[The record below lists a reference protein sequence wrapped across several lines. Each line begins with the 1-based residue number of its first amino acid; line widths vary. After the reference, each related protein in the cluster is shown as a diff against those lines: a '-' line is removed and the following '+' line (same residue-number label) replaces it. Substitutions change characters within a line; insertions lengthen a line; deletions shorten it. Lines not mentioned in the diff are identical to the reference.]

1 MSEDVNFERIVS
13 GNPVDENDSELDLTL
28 RPKNFD
34 DFTGQDQIKHNLDV
48 YIRAAR
54 SRGEPLDHILFSG
67 PPGLGKTTLAHIV
80 AAEMEAEIKST
91 SGPVLE
97 KARDLAGVLSNLNKG
112 DVLFIDEIHRM
123 TPVVE
128 EYLYSAMEDFSI
140 DLLIDQGPNARS
152 IKINL
157 PPFTLVG
164 ATTREGLLTSPLRA
178 RFGVLERLE
187 YYPAADLEKIVTRAS
202 GLLEVE
208 IETDAAQEIGSRS
221 RGTPRVANRFVR
233 RIRDVAQ
240 VEGSGRIDM
249 DAAVRGL
256 EMLGVDK
263 TGLEKMD
270 RKILK
275 ILVQQRGNPVGLKTL
290 AVSIGEEED
299 TIEDV
304 YEPFLIQEGFLLKTA
319 RGRIP
324 GDKAYNLF
332 GMAGQE
338 QASLGL
344 NM

>member
-13 GNPVDENDSELDLTL
+13 GNPVDENDSDLDLTL

-34 DFTGQDQIKHNLDV
+34 DFTGQEQICHNLDV
-48 YIRAAR
+48 YIRAAKN
-54 SRGEPLDHILFSG
+54 RGESLDHILFSG

-80 AAEMEAEIKST
+80 AEEMGAEIKST

-97 KARDLAGVLSNLNKG
+97 KARDLAGVLSNLNRG

-187 YYPAADLEKIVTRAS
+187 YYSAAELEKIVTRAA
-202 GLLEVE
+202 GLLEVA
-208 IETDAAQEIGSRS
+208 IEPEAAQEIGSRS

-249 DAAVRGL
+249 DAAIRGL

-270 RKILK
+270 RRILK

-304 YEPFLIQEGFLLKTA
+304 YEPFLIQEGFLMKTA

-324 GDKAYNLF
+324 ADKAYKLF
-332 GMAGQE
+332 GVSGQKQPE
-338 QASLGL
+338 LGL
-344 NM
+344 EM